1 MSWKVA
7 YIVPGDVAP
16 VEEFFDTKDAASDFA
31 NRVVQAGWYVITIE
45 EVRA

>member
-16 VEEFFDTKDAASDFA
+16 AEEFFDTKDEASDFA
-31 NRVVQAGWYVITIE
+31 NRAQLAGWYVITIE